1 MKNVFNVNALPA
13 TFGDCLLVEY
23 GDEKKLHR
31 ILIDGGTGG
40 TKASIK
46 KIFSLLPEQ
55 DKELELLVVTH
66 IDKDHIEGILSILEE
81 ETLPFKIKSIWYNG
95 YLHLPSDDT
104 ESFGPGQGERL
115 TAAIL
120 RHSLKWNTEFNGEAV
135 VVPDNGELPAVIL
148 DGGMKL
154 TLLSPTNEKLRL
166 LRPVWEK
173 ELEEH
178 GLKAGFGY
186 NMDTKDEADD
196 TESFGAGLPNVKALA
211 AHPFKEDRKEGNG
224 SSIAFKAEYCGKSVL
239 FCADAHPS
247 VLIESLDK
255 LKKEVHEFDLVKVSH
270 HGSHSNTG
278 PDFLKKI
285 SSPRFLVSTDGS
297 RYKHPHAEA
306 IAQII
311 ISDKNQ
317 KEIIF
322 NYTTSF
328 NSMWNKESLKSRY
341 NYKTE
346 FSENGSNTLIEL
358 FPKD

>member
-1 MKNVFNVNALPA
+1 MKKVFNVNALPA

-55 DKELELLVVTH
+55 DKELELLIVTH
-66 IDKDHIEGILSILEE
+66 IDQDHIEGILSILEE
-81 ETLPFKIKSIWYNG
+81 KTLPFKIKSIWYNG

-104 ESFGPGQGERL
+104 ESFGPEQGERL

-120 RHSLKWNTEFNGEAV
+120 RHSLKWNTEFDEKAV
-135 VVPDNGELPAVIL
+135 VIADNGELPVVIL
-148 DGGMKL
+148 EGGMKL

-173 ELEEH
+173 ELEEN

-186 NMDTKDEADD
+186 NIDNKDKEND
-196 TESFGAGLPNVKALA
+196 TESFGAGLLNIEELA
-211 AHPFKEDRKEGNG
+211 ARPFKEDRREGNG
-224 SSIAFKAEYCGKSVL
+224 SSIAFKAEYFGKSVL

-255 LKKEVHEFDLVKVSH
+255 LEKEVHKFDLVKVSH

-285 SSPRFLVSTDGS
+285 SSPKFLVSTNGS

-317 KEIIF
+317 KELIF
-322 NYTTSF
+322 NYKTAF
-328 NSMWNKESLKSRY
+328 NSMWDSPLLKSKY
-341 NYKTE
+341 NYKTDY
-346 FSENGSNTLIEL
+346 SENGSNSLIEL

>member
-23 GDEKKLHR
+23 GDDKKLNR

-46 KIFSLLPEQ
+46 KIFNLLPE
-55 DKELELLVVTH
+55 DEKELELLVVTH
-66 IDKDHIEGILSILEE
+66 IDQDHIEGILSILEE
-81 ETLPFKIKSIWYNG
+81 KALPFKIKSIWYNG

-104 ESFGPGQGERL
+104 ESFGPAQGERL

-120 RHSLKWNTEFNGEAV
+120 RHSLKWNTEFNEKAV
-135 VVPDNGELPAVIL
+135 VVPDNGELPVVIL
-148 DGGMKL
+148 GGGMKL

-173 ELEEH
+173 ELEDN

-186 NMDTKDEADD
+186 NMEDEGEADD
-196 TESFGAGLPNVKALA
+196 TEKFGKGFFNIEELA
-211 AHPFKEDRKEGNG
+211 ANPFKEDSREGNG

-255 LKKEVHEFDLVKVSH
+255 LGKEVHEFDLVKVSH

-285 SSPRFLVSTDGS
+285 SSARFLVSTNGS

-311 ISDKNQ
+311 VSDKNH

-322 NYTTSF
+322 NYKTEF
-328 NSMWNKESLKSRY
+328 NSMWDSKILKDKH
-341 NYKTE
+341 NYKAIY
-346 FSENGSNTLIEL
+346 SENGCNSLTEL
-358 FPKD
+358 FPND